1 MRTFILG
8 TDWWTDC
15 DDAVALRLLLR
26 SVKAGKIRLAGIG
39 INACMEHSVTSMD
52 GFLAKEGVNDIPIGI
67 DLAATDYGGNKKY
80 QAGLA
85 PYATRYRCNEDAEDA
100 VRLYRRI
107 LAEAEEKVDI
117 LEIGFLNVI
126 AGALESGPDDISPRT
141 GMELFAEKVRM
152 IWSMAGKWDEPGG
165 KEYNFCCTPR
175 TSRPAAVLCD
185 KCPVPITFLGWEI
198 GHDVIS
204 GTGLQ
209 DDVLYQ
215 VMKDHGSQNGRSSWD
230 PMTALLAVTGDAA
243 EAGYSLVRGK
253 ATVDPET
260 GANWFAEDPDG
271 LHCYVVRNYEPA
283 WYADKINAIVR

>member
-107 LAEAEEKVDI
+107 LA
-117 LEIGFLNVI
+117 
-126 AGALESGPDDISPRT
+126 
-141 GMELFAEKVRM
+141 
-152 IWSMAGKWDEPGG
+152 
-165 KEYNFCCTPR
+165 
-175 TSRPAAVLCD
+175 
-185 KCPVPITFLGWEI
+185 
-198 GHDVIS
+198 
-204 GTGLQ
+204 
-209 DDVLYQ
+209 
-215 VMKDHGSQNGRSSWD
+215 
-230 PMTALLAVTGDAA
+230 
-243 EAGYSLVRGK
+243 
-253 ATVDPET
+253 
-260 GANWFAEDPDG
+260 
-271 LHCYVVRNYEPA
+271 
-283 WYADKINAIVR
+283 

>member
-204 GTGLQ
+204 GNGLQ
-209 DDVLYQ
+209 DDILYQ

-260 GANWFAEDPDG
+260 GANWFAEDPNG
-271 LHCYVVRNYEPA
+271 PHCYVVRNYEPA